1 MDKVSTIEIQG
12 IQWEI
17 EDGNAR
23 ERINKLETETAVKR
37 TELWRLGNSYI
48 EMVEYDGLVFYNGSF
63 KDNIKVSSM
72 GEKILTITPG
82 KQKNETVQVFLA
94 GDIADF
100 TGRIP
105 VVLNISKNGNVTAY
119 LITENAYSGTY
130 KECILF
136 GDFFQLV
143 N

>member
-1 MDKVSTIEIQG
+1 MDKVSTIEIQDVL
-12 IQWEI
+12 WEI
-17 EDGNAR
+17 EDENAR

-63 KDNIKVSSM
+63 KDNIKVSSI

-82 KQKNETVQVFLA
+82 KQKNEIVQVFLA

-100 TGRIP
+100 TGRIS
-105 VVLNISKNGNVTAY
+105 VILNISKNGNINAY
-119 LITENAYSGTY
+119 PITENAYSGKY
-130 KECILF
+130 KEYILF
-136 GDFFQLV
+136 GNFFQLV

>member
-1 MDKVSTIEIQG
+1 MDRVSQIDIQG
-12 IQWEI
+12 FKWQM
-17 EDGNAR
+17 EDENAR

-37 TELWRLGNSYI
+37 TELWRLENSYI

-63 KDNIKVSSM
+63 KDNIKASSI

-82 KQKNETVQVFLA
+82 KQKNEIVQVFLA

-100 TGRIP
+100 TGRIS
-105 VVLNISKNGNVTAY
+105 VVLNINKNGNVNAY
-119 LITENAYSGTY
+119 PITENVYSGKY
-130 KECILF
+130 KEYILF
-136 GDFFQLV
+136 GNFFQLV

>member
-17 EDGNAR
+17 EDENAH
-23 ERINKLETETAVKR
+23 ERINKLETETTIKR
-37 TELWRLGNSYI
+37 TELWRRGISFI
-48 EMVEYDGLVFYNGSF
+48 EMVEYNGLVFYNGSF
-63 KDNIKVSSM
+63 KDNIKVSFM
-72 GEKILTITPG
+72 GETILTMTPG
-82 KQKNETVQVFLA
+82 KQKNETVQVILA
-94 GDIADF
+94 GDVADF
-100 TGRIP
+100 TGRVP
-105 VVLNISKNGNVTAY
+105 VVLNIFKNGNVEAY
-119 LITENAYSGTY
+119 IITENAYSGTY